1 MSARRVVD
9 QMPDMLGLP
18 LGSRGAAAFMSG
30 AGRPLPLAPW
40 TAEADGEGACPVT
53 DAEVTTVTPIATAAS
68 QWNIFTVGL
77 LE

>member
-18 LGSRGAAAFMSG
+18 LGSRGAGPFISG

-40 TAEADGEGACPVT
+40 VAEASGEGACPVA
-53 DAEVTTVTPIATAAS
+53 DAGVTTIAAIAAAAS
-68 QWNIFTVGL
+68 Q
-77 LE
+77 